1 MAPSFA
7 SLCNYNAMTY
17 ITIHVTSGA
26 ACIGEM
32 GQPLALDED
41 LVQFFTRILRHFPL
55 FRFYSSFFVLHH
67 VMAMKV
73 FPRDAMHSYVLSIVC
88 FDRWTKTED
97 ELLERPPIPVAAAVI
112 SRRRPSRRER
122 LSPSRHPSVT
132 RQDRSPEAFHKSC
145 IHWVVFVVSTKRQK
159 RCQNGVEVLYPFQA
173 NARQWICEGT
183 RFYVVAWYTT
193 DSKDTLDRGGAIFL
207 SKLIRRGESST
218 LLRTASQTTLT

>member
-88 FDRWTKTED
+88 FDRWTKT
-97 ELLERPPIPVAAAVI
+97 
-112 SRRRPSRRER
+112 SFWNGRRSQWPQRSSADGDR
-122 LSPSRHPSVT
+122 LAESV
-132 RQDRSPEAFHKSC
+132 
-145 IHWVVFVVSTKRQK
+145 
-159 RCQNGVEVLYPFQA
+159 
-173 NARQWICEGT
+173 
-183 RFYVVAWYTT
+183 
-193 DSKDTLDRGGAIFL
+193 
-207 SKLIRRGESST
+207 
-218 LLRTASQTTLT
+218 